1 MSSLDCNLDS
11 GGMMNWIIVVCFIV
25 GESYFVQFG
34 DSFLSPP
41 NKSILSHGSGWF
53 LN

>member
-1 MSSLDCNLDS
+1 VSSLDCNLDS
-11 GGMMNWIIVVCFIV
+11 GGMMNWIIVVSFIV

-34 DSFLSPP
+34 DSFLS
-41 NKSILSHGSGWF
+41 ILSHGSGWF